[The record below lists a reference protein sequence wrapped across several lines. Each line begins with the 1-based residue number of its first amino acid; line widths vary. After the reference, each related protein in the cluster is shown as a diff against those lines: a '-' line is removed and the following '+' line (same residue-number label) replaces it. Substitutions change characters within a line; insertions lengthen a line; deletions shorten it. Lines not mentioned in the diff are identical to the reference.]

1 MREFSMT
8 TYEVKDIKKVR
19 ATGCYGDSIAIVIQK
34 DHGSF
39 DDYLDQTRYI
49 LSPKQA
55 KALYKSLK
63 KAMYR

>member
-1 MREFSMT
+1 MREWSMT
-8 TYEVKDIKKVR
+8 TYEPKDIEDVR
-19 ATGCYGDSIAIVIQK
+19 ASSCCGDSIAIVIQK
-34 DHGSF
+34 DHGRL
-39 DDYLDQTRYI
+39 DDYRDQTRFI